1 MQAFDAHARARRHHR
16 QRIPPR
22 TQREKRILP
31 GTTLG
36 TGLARTGTN
45 RFAKYVE
52 QERRAEAAGFL
63 PPEAKGEL
71 RGAPTSYL
79 LVADEITA
87 AAGGEAKL
95 GDFRA
100 VLALLEPRF

>member
-1 MQAFDAHARARRHHR
+1 MRERGDTTDSEFHRAPNAKKEFCRC
-16 QRIPPR
+16 
-22 TQREKRILP
+22 
-31 GTTLG
+31 TTLG